1 MMMMMNLTFMTM
13 MMMMMM
19 NYKLMMMI
27 MMMMNL
33 PLMMISPQVNSVRIN
48 ETRAESNTNS
58 SNNKSNGEH
67 STDSRK
73 DSRASNGDHSMDSS
87 KICRKDSRTSKD
99 LPAVPPREREPPPV
113 PSMESLISRRASSS
127 RNEIYSK
134 LRWSYHNNIDDPA
147 QGDITRGGTDLP
159 TID

>member
-1 MMMMMNLTFMTM
+1 M

-48 ETRAESNTNS
+48 ETRAESNS

-134 LRWSYHNNIDDPA
+134 LRWSYHDVDDPA
-147 QGDITRGGTDLP
+147 QGDITEMQKAADVTD
-159 TID
+159 TGH